1 MPDIPDAKGAST
13 YRKAGIGA
21 WTMAHSHSA
30 IGLFVLFLSVG
41 GIYRYMG
48 GYPAIASLGLTVL
61 VIVGVKIHHWAEA
74 TSEKADRF
82 TDRAIGWKRGAATEE
97 GVGGLLEALPDSYF
111 VFTDFVT
118 DKGTADFIVVG
129 PKGVLTFET
138 KSHRGVVTNAR
149 EKLTQDGHPFE
160 EDMIKKAWAK
170 SHSVR
175 NLLAEKSVC
184 TLRTQPVIVF
194 TDADV
199 QVDGKVGGVHVV
211 GIKDL
216 PAFLEGLPV
225 WMSERLSKSIIDC
238 LWSTQKYE
246 SIRQPGW
253 RL

>member
-1 MPDIPDAKGAST
+1 MPDIPDAKGAAT
-13 YRKAGIGA
+13 YRKAGLGA

-30 IGLFVLFLSVG
+30 IGIFVLFLSIG
-41 GIYRYMG
+41 GIYRYVG
-48 GYPAIASLGLTVL
+48 GYPAIASLGFTVM
-61 VIVGVKIHHWAEA
+61 VAVGVKIHRWAET
-74 TSEKADRF
+74 TSDKADKF
-82 TDRAIGWKRGAATEE
+82 TDRAIQWRRGPEAEE
-97 GVGGLLEALPDSYF
+97 GVGGLLEGLPDNYF

-118 DKGTADFIVVG
+118 EKGAVDYIVVG

-138 KSHRGVVTNAR
+138 KGHRGVVTNNR
-149 EKLTQDGHPFE
+149 EKLMQDGRPFG
-160 EDMIKKAWAK
+160 EDVIKQAWAK

-175 NLLAEKSVC
+175 NLLAEKGVC

-199 QVDGKVGGVHVV
+199 RIDGKVGGVHAIAV
-211 GIKDL
+211 GDL
-216 PAFLEGLPV
+216 RAFLEGLPV

-246 SIRQPGW
+246 SVRQPRW